1 MGGEK
6 KSVDLSDL
14 NNPLLPAA
22 AGNPR
27 FPESFPLALAVPSP

>member
-6 KSVDLSDL
+6 KTVDLSDL
-14 NNPLLPAA
+14 NSSLPAAA

-27 FPESFPLALAVPSP
+27 VTESFPLALAVPFP

>member
-14 NNPLLPAA
+14 NASLLPDA

-27 FPESFPLALAVPSP
+27 PTASIPLALAVPSH

>member
-6 KSVDLSDL
+6 KNVDLSDL
-14 NNPLLPAA
+14 NSSLPAAA

-27 FPESFPLALAVPSP
+27 ATESFPLALAVPFP